1 MKKDVISEDLL
12 KVLAC
17 PVCKT
22 DVELIE
28 YKDGEYGLKCVN
40 CKRIY
45 PIKDGIPVMLV
56 EEALTEC
63 DKKV

>member
-1 MKKDVISEDLL
+1 MGKEIISEDLL

-22 DVELIE
+22 DVELID
-28 YKDGEYGLKCVN
+28 YKNGEHGLRCIN

-56 EEALTEC
+56 EEALIEC
-63 DKKV
+63 DK

>member
-1 MKKDVISEDLL
+1 MGKEIISEDLL

-28 YKDGEYGLKCVN
+28 YKDGEYGL
-40 CKRIY
+40 RG
-45 PIKDGIPVMLV
+45 KD
-56 EEALTEC
+56 
-63 DKKV
+63 